1 VNLLWRAVRIE
12 LDIALHTR
20 GLAPSAAVQR
30 LVERIP
36 MERAAAEGEVRRYC
50 AMPTY
55 QLSYALGRRELLEL
69 REAWRRNAGDSAG
82 LRPFHD
88 AVLGYGGL
96 PPSLARWGMGL
107 G

>member
-1 VNLLWRAVRIE
+1 VRIE

-20 GLAPSAAVQR
+20 GLAPSAAVDR

-36 MERAAAEGEVRRYC
+36 MERTAAEGEVRRYC
-50 AMPTY
+50 AWPTY
-55 QLSYALGRRELLEL
+55 QLSYALGRRELLAL
-69 REAWRRNAGDSAG
+69 REAWRRTAGADAPI
-82 LRPFHD
+82 RAFHD
-88 AVLGYGGL
+88 ALLAYGGL